1 MKVGVTYDIAVRH
14 ESLNGQ
20 AYGGKRD
27 WRIVSQRR
35 VPTDAGRLESEIHAK
50 LARHA
55 IGLPYMRVEGIV
67 TTRETFVPN
76 VDEALVVVVA
86 TPDASASGPDK
97 SPDA

>member
-1 MKVGVTYDIAVRH
+1 
-14 ESLNGQ
+14 
-20 AYGGKRD
+20 
-27 WRIVSQRR
+27 
-35 VPTDAGRLESEIHAK
+35 
-50 LARHA
+50 
-55 IGLPYMRVEGIV
+55 MRVEGIV